1 MNSIKIKSETADALA
16 DFLAECQPSLKEKL
30 ITEGYDGED
39 ITDIFNAYLALQG
52 ELIGMLGEE
61 SGTSFT
67 VEIK

>member
-16 DFLAECQPSLKEKL
+16 DFLAEYQPFLKEKL
-30 ITEGYDGED
+30 ITEGFDGED
-39 ITDIFNAYLALQG
+39 ITDIFNAYLALRG
-52 ELIGMLGEE
+52 ELIELLGEP